1 MSAPNAAR
9 NLRRNQI
16 YQKLSEYCEGEG
28 YPFAPVHGSKHNYIE
43 VNVGAGKP
51 VRMVFSNSA
60 SDHRAANNALTVLK
74 RLIRERL
81 ATNDNNK
88 V

>member
-9 NLRRNQI
+9 NLRRNEI
-16 YQKLSEYCEGEG
+16 YQKLTKYCEGEG
-28 YPFAPVHGSKHNYIE
+28 YLYTPVHGSKHNYIE
-43 VNVGAGKP
+43 VSVGAGKP

-74 RLIRERL
+74 RLIRERQ
-81 ATNDNNK
+81 ANNDNVK